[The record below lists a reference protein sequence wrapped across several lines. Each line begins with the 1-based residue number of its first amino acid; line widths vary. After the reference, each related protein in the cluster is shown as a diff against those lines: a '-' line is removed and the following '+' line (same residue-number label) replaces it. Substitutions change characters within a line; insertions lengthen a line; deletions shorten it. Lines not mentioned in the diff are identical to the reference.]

1 MLLFL
6 RIWLTLYQVTKFI
19 LFSLE
24 NDHMESSKR
33 CVKLVSLI
41 FIVSIFKIR
50 DQKLHLSIKL
60 YIAYRCDQQQPP
72 NHKRQTEKI
81 ETVIDILTCSSS

>member
-1 MLLFL
+1 
-6 RIWLTLYQVTKFI
+6 
-19 LFSLE
+19 
-24 NDHMESSKR
+24 MESSKR
-33 CVKLVSLI
+33 RVKLVSLI

-50 DQKLHLSIKL
+50 YQKLHLSIKL

-81 ETVIDILTCSSS
+81 ETVIDIFTCHLAKNTTAAFLFVLIVQDF